1 MLSVERFKD
10 EEYLISKLNLEE
22 RNPKEE
28 TLYKCNGI
36 IDLLEKI
43 DNPEKIHL
51 ISIHK
56 DHFNFKDNFDISIFK
71 CKNFTNLIKLE
82 LTDLNI
88 NNISSFSTCKFPQ
101 LETLLLS
108 ANHIND
114 NCIQVLENLDLPKI
128 NFISFF
134 SNDIHSI
141 KIFEKIKR
149 FNTLKKFY
157 IGQNIFDK
165 EEEIDYLKK
174 GGKIELNNNLEEL
187 GISSIFN
194 MSTNEYI
201 KNFELENIKI
211 FYASGNELNS
221 LEIFEKI
228 KFKKLEEIWINGKIV
243 DGKKSQYLED
253 ISVIEHLK
261 NNKELRVISLSNY
274 IFKNINDIEKYI
286 KLFPKLEI
294 LLLINCGISENDINK
309 LPFDIRKKIK
319 Y

>member
-1 MLSVERFKD
+1 M
-10 EEYLISKLNLEE
+10 
-22 RNPKEE
+22 
-28 TLYKCNGI
+28 
-36 IDLLEKI
+36 
-43 DNPEKIHL
+43 
-51 ISIHK
+51 
-56 DHFNFKDNFDISIFK
+56 
-71 CKNFTNLIKLE
+71 
-82 LTDLNI
+82 
-88 NNISSFSTCKFPQ
+88 
-101 LETLLLS
+101 
-108 ANHIND
+108 
-114 NCIQVLENLDLPKI
+114 DLPKI
-128 NFISFF
+128 NFISFV

-141 KIFEKIKR
+141 KIFEKIKK